1 MPLTK
6 KLLAEFIGT
15 FWLVFGGCGSAVLA
29 AAFTGATLSAPNT
42 PAPSMVSFPLGIGF
56 LGVAL
61 AFGLTVVTGAYA
73 FGPISGGH
81 FNPAVSIGLWA
92 CKRFPGAELLPY
104 IIAQVLGGI
113 LGSGILY
120 VIASGKAGFAL
131 DSSGAGVFATNGFG
145 DHSPGGYSLLA
156 CFIIEFVLTF
166 IFLMV
171 ILGATDRRAPAGFGG
186 VAIGL
191 ALTLIHLIS
200 IPVTNT
206 SVNPARSL
214 APALFVGGTPLAQVW
229 LFWLAPIL
237 GALVAGF
244 LYYNFFESSRSE
256 QFDK

>member
-29 AAFTGATLSAPNT
+29 AKFTSGVPALSKD
-42 PAPSMVSFPLGIGF
+42 VLFPLGIGL
-56 LGVAL
+56 LGVSI
-61 AFGLTVVTGAYA
+61 AFGLTLLTGIYA

-81 FNPAVSIGLWA
+81 FNPAVSLGLWA
-92 CKRFPGAELLPY
+92 CKRFPGSELLPY
-104 IIAQVLGGI
+104 IFAQVLGAI

-120 VIASGKAGFAL
+120 IIASGKAGFATEVPFMF
-131 DSSGAGVFATNGFG
+131 DPSVAGAFATNGFG
-145 DHSPGGYSLLA
+145 DHSPNGYSLRS
-156 CFIIEFVLTF
+156 CFLIEFVLTF

-171 ILGATDRRAPAGFGG
+171 TLGATDRRAPSGFGG

-191 ALTLIHLIS
+191 AFTLIHLIS

-229 LFWLAPIL
+229 LFWLAPSL

-244 LYYNFFESSRSE
+244 FYYKFFEPSRS
-256 QFDK
+256 DVV